1 LLFFDNSNLSE
12 RVYLYLRNKI
22 LSNELKPGS
31 KINYDDLCSEI
42 EISRTP
48 LRDAINLLKQDGLIE
63 VKPRSGT
70 YVCLPKVK
78 DIEEI
83 FDIRKALECQALKA
97 FSNIPKITLIQLMEE
112 TEQAEKKLKAGDLE
126 LFLKADRKLHKTI
139 LEHSNNQLLISIM
152 NSLETRIKWLGVLT
166 AQSIDRP
173 VQANNDHKKILT
185 ALCQSNVQE
194 AVRLMEEH
202 IDEFKRYTIEDF
214 KQLNN

>member
-1 LLFFDNSNLSE
+1 MLFFDKSNLSE

-97 FSNIPKITLIQLMEE
+97 FTNIPKATLIQLVEE
-112 TEQAEKKLKAGDLE
+112 TELAEKELKVGNSE
-126 LFLKADRKLHKTI
+126 PFLKADRKLHKTI

-152 NSLETRIKWLGVLT
+152 TTLETRIEWLGVLT

-173 VQANNDHKKILT
+173 VQANNDHKKILK
-185 ALCQSNVQE
+185 ALCQSNLPE
-194 AVRLMEEH
+194 AISLMEKH

-214 KQLNN
+214 KRLNN